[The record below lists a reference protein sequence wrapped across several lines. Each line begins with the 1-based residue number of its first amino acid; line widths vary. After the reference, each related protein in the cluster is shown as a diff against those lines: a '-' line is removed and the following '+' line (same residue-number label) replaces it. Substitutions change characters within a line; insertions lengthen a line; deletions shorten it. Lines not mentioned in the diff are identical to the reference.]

1 MIHVELITPE
11 KLVFKDEVDFIAAPA
26 ADGEIGILPHH
37 APLLSQLAP
46 GELRLKTGAATR
58 SVAVSGGFIE
68 VGPESRVAVFAE
80 TAEFAEE
87 IDVTR
92 ASHAAEKAK
101 AKLAQEHDLTAA
113 EVAELEA
120 SLTRAILRVKIGNL
134 RRSRTGGST
143 PNP

>member
-11 KLVFKDEVDFIAAPA
+11 KLVFKDEVDFVAAPGV
-26 ADGEIGILPHH
+26 DGEVGILPHH
-37 APLLSQLAP
+37 APLLSQLAA
-46 GELRLKTGAATR
+46 GELRLKTGETTR

-68 VGPESRVAVFAE
+68 VRPESHVEIFAE

-87 IDVTR
+87 IDVAR
-92 ASHAAEKAK
+92 ANQAAEKAK
-101 AKLAQEHDLTAA
+101 SQLAAQNDLTAA

-134 RRSRTGGST
+134 RRHKSGA
-143 PNP
+143 PQPHN